1 MNLQVI
7 INSGTFRVLMDKY
20 ERMSALC
27 DYLEQ
32 QGNAYALTIAE
43 WGCKRSANVCYIVG
57 TYNVEYFYSIKTL
70 IETNIN
76 NFIEIERKLK

>member
-27 DYLEQ
+27 DYLEK
-32 QGNAYALTIAE
+32 QGNAYTLTVSE
-43 WGCKRSANVCYIVG
+43 WGCKRSADSWYIIG
-57 TYNVEYFYSIKTL
+57 TYNLYYLHSIKTL

-76 NFIEIERKLK
+76 NFIGGKLK